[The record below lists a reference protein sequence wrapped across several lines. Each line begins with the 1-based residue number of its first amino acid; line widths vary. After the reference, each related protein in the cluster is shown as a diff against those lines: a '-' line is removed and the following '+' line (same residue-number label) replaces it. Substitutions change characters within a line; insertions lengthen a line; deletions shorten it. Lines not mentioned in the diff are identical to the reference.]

1 MASARAEDP
10 RRHRLPVSAHILKI
24 CADLAENRRGIGN
37 LIHVLT
43 RLANLIHGRDC
54 GSFRIFVLIELV
66 AASARMIHH
75 DRSYPSHRVAGSG

>member
-1 MASARAEDP
+1 MIFSAFNDFL
-10 RRHRLPVSAHILKI
+10 RLPTSPFASSPM
-24 CADLAENRRGIGN
+24 AENRRGIGN
-37 LIHVLT
+37 LAHELT

-75 DRSYPSHRVAGSG
+75 DRSYPRGSVAGSE